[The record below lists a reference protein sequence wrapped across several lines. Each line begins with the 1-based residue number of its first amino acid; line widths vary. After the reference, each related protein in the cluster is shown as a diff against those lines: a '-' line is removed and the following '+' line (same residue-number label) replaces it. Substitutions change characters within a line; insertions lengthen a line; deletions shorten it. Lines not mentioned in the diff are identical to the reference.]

1 MITFTHKNSEIKNQN
16 IIVYVSTQKEL
27 SQLDFLQLDT
37 NILKDIKKH
46 ITAKKS
52 SLQEYFLGTS
62 QCNKLHIL
70 IAREKTHEDNI
81 NFL

>member
-16 IIVYVSTQKEL
+16 IVVSVSTQKEL
-27 SQLDFLQLDT
+27 SQIDFLQLDT

-46 ITAKKS
+46 IAAKKS

-62 QCNKLHIL
+62 QCKKLYIF
-70 IAREKTHEDNI
+70 IVREKTHEDNI